1 MDVDATEFARLAV
14 KLREVDKSIA
24 RNVRKALTE
33 AAVPAGEKS
42 IAEGSDSMP
51 ARGGLRDRIIAGGRA
66 TVRLRKD
73 SADVT
78 LTNREGIQL
87 GPINK
92 GQLRHPVFARA
103 GMSNA
108 EASRMVSEAVA
119 ESGGKLKYGMRR
131 AVSRLRNKG
140 RTWVTQQVPAGTY
153 TKAIEGRLDEIRPL
167 VADAVD
173 KALRE
178 LS

>member
-1 MDVDATEFARLAV
+1 MGSPQSVSESSEQPKPSA
-14 KLREVDKSIA
+14 IA
-24 RNVRKALTE
+24 RNVRQALTD

-140 RTWVTQQVPAGTY
+140 RTWVTQQVPACTY
-153 TKAIEGRLDEIRPL
+153 TKAIEGRLDEIRPR

-178 LS
+178 LT